1 MLDLEELPA
10 PNCGQPE
17 TGASGRGASDGGLT
31 VDRVAFL
38 NALHVDP
45 GVERLEAPAVAKLLR
60 CSERTA
66 RRRLAE
72 WHRAPP
78 DTAPAT
84 KLLWDF
90 RRRGRS
96 SYFTTRSELAR
107 YYPEIDDG

>member
-1 MLDLEELPA
+1 MLDFPELSA
-10 PNCGQPE
+10 SNCGQPE

-31 VDRVAFL
+31 VKRVALL
-38 NALHVDP
+38 NAYHVDP
-45 GVERLEAPAVAKLLR
+45 GEARLEAPAVAKLLR

-84 KLLWDF
+84 KLL
-90 RRRGRS
+90 
-96 SYFTTRSELAR
+96 
-107 YYPEIDDG
+107 